1 MASYEVPII
10 RILSGF
16 RCMGYTPV
24 AAFLDIIDNTIAAK
38 ATEVEAIVET
48 SEKYMSQYKLGYL
61 K

>member
-48 SEKYMSQYKLGYL
+48 SEKSICPSINRVI
-61 K
+61 

>member
-38 ATEVEAIVET
+38 L
-48 SEKYMSQYKLGYL
+48 QKLKL
-61 K
+61 

>member
-24 AAFLDIIDNTIAAK
+24 AAFLDIIDNSIAAK
-38 ATEVEAIVET
+38 ATEVEVISGNKRKKHT
-48 SEKYMSQYKLGYL
+48 SQYK
-61 K
+61 